1 MQFSLCGI
9 ELCHGLGK
17 ILSRGRR
24 LDGVVS
30 GENFIIHHRSHVV
43 IGDGGRSFPLKSELS
58 HAEPVVTT
66 FLLVEFIA
74 GHTEAE
80 VLVGFTFKVIAGVV
94 GAIGHGQRFGSI
106 VLGEG
111 GNLGVG
117 AGCLVG
123 AFNHHSGRLTV
134 AAISGGVEHAELTN
148 AAFPHINAD
157 VVVKSIGRV

>member
-24 LDGVVS
+24 LNGVVS

-58 HAEPVVTT
+58 HAEPVVTA
-66 FLLVEFIA
+66 LLLIEFIA
-74 GHTEAE
+74 GHSEAE
-80 VLVGFTFKVIAGVV
+80 VLVGSTFKVIAGVV
-94 GAIGHGQRFGSI
+94 GACGHGQRFGSI

-111 GNLGVG
+111 SNLGVG

-123 AFNHHSGRLTV
+123 AFNHHFGGLTV
-134 AAISGGVEHAELTN
+134 AGISGGVEHAELTN
-148 AAFPHINAD
+148 TAFPHINAD
-157 VVVKSIGRV
+157 VVVKSVGRV